1 MHTMSFLINRA
12 LLPGTQERP
21 NYKVLMIKPEVAWDP
36 ASYRKVA
43 SSICPSPRW
52 MDVLICSHIS

>member
-1 MHTMSFLINRA
+1 MSFLTNRA
-12 LLPGTQERP
+12 MLPGTQERP
-21 NYKVLMIKPEVAWDP
+21 NYKVLMIKHEVAWDP

-43 SSICPSPRW
+43 SSICLCPSPGW